1 MKRTEAYR
9 ELEDL
14 TGIEKELL
22 SDSKP
27 IKDVEEWDSMAIMSF
42 IAFTEENFGIVLEGD
57 QVQKAKT
64 FGELFDLLGD
74 KLE

>member
-9 ELEDL
+9 ELEEL
-14 TGIEKELL
+14 IGIEKGLL
-22 SDSKP
+22 SNSKP

-42 IAFTEENFGIVLEGD
+42 IAFAEENFSIVVEGD
-57 QVQKAKT
+57 QVQEAKT
-64 FGELFDLLGD
+64 FGELFDLIGD